1 MTFNTATRLA
11 KRLYY
16 LLWLGPRGYGKPVP
30 KDIWLSQYKRGDWD
44 YCRSIDELARYM
56 VIVGYMHSMYKH
68 KSPTVLD
75 VGCGYGLLLELLS
88 PFGFESYL
96 GVDLSSEAIKRAEPL
111 VTGNAKF
118 EVADFEKWEAPR
130 SFDIIVF
137 NESLMYAKRPVDVLL
152 RYSRSLNEN
161 GLMIVSI
168 FRTGLRRAIWRSLDK
183 YFAVIHSTM
192 VKNPKGQ
199 VSDIRILQLKAA

>member
-1 MTFNTATRLA
+1 M
-11 KRLYY
+11 
-16 LLWLGPRGYGKPVP
+16 
-30 KDIWLSQYKRGDWD
+30 
-44 YCRSIDELARYM
+44 M
-56 VIVGYMHSMYKH
+56 IVGYIHGMFKH
-68 KSPTVLD
+68 KLPTVLN
-75 VGCGYGLLLELLS
+75 VGCGYGLLLEFLS

-96 GVDLSSEAIKRAEPL
+96 GIDWSSEAIKRAEAL
-111 VTGNAKF
+111 ATENAKF
-118 EVADFEKWEAPR
+118 EIADLEKWEAPR

-137 NESLMYAKRPVDVLL
+137 NESLIYAKRPVDVLL

-161 GLMIVSI
+161 GLMSVSI

-199 VSDIRILQLKAA
+199 ISDIRILQLKAALDSQPVMQFAAIP